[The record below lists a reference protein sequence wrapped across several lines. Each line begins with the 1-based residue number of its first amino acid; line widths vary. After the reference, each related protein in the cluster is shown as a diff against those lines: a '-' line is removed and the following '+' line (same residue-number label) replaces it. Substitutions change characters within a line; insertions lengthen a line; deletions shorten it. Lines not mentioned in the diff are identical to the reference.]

1 LSVGTLRRNAIWNLA
16 EVAGSSVVLFVLYKL
31 ILKHLGVSALG
42 IWSLVLATTSLAR
55 VADLGA
61 AGGLGRYVALAH
73 ARNEAGDEAL
83 SYVETALIANA
94 GFYILLGAVLYY
106 PAWWGLGLTTQ
117 GAATVEARA
126 LLPFAIGAFVLQN
139 VANVVTAAL
148 TGFHKSY
155 QKSALTLLTLLVQAT
170 VALLTVQTIG
180 LRGVALAQIVQY
192 ALTII
197 FGWWLS
203 CRAAGASGIRLPY
216 QIRVSALRELMGF
229 GLRLQALNISSFLFD
244 PFTKFAFSSVGGLQA
259 LGMYELASRGIL
271 QVRQLVVAPSQNL
284 TPLFAAA
291 QHQNPDDI
299 RTLFERAL
307 ATIIVAAGAA
317 MLVMGLGSPLIS
329 LIWLRHVDHLF
340 VLFSLL
346 LAMGWFFNMISTP
359 GYLMGVGVGCLR
371 WNIVGSLVSTLGS
384 PALGVALAVPFGGLG
399 VAAGAMIAISAG
411 GVVTWLLNCRS
422 LAVPPLPSKS
432 AWLGLLRSAEGLRAR
447 AFKLG
452 KPS

>member
-1 LSVGTLRRNAIWNLA
+1 MSLGGLRRNAIWNLA

-73 ARNEAGDEAL
+73 AKNEAGDDAL

-94 GFYILLGAVLYY
+94 GFYLLLGAALYY
-106 PAWWGLGLTTQ
+106 PAWWGLGLTTH
-117 GAATVEARA
+117 GAATVEARS
-126 LLPFAIGAFVLQN
+126 LLPFAIGSFVLQN

-155 QKSALTLLTLLVQAT
+155 QKSALTLSTLLVQAT
-170 VALLTVQTIG
+170 VALTTVQMIG

-192 ALTII
+192 SLMII
-197 FGWWLS
+197 FGWGLS
-203 CRAAGASGIRLPY
+203 VRAAGAKSIWLPH
-216 QIRVSALRELMGF
+216 RVRISALKELMGF

-291 QHQNPDDI
+291 QHQDPSEVGH
-299 RTLFERAL
+299 LFDRAL
-307 ATIIVAAGAA
+307 ATISIAAGGA
-317 MLVMGLGSPLIS
+317 MIVMGLGSPIIS
-329 LIWLRHVDHLF
+329 FIWLHHVDRLF
-340 VLFSLL
+340 ILFSLL
-346 LAMGWFFNMISTP
+346 LAAGWFFNMISTP
-359 GYLMGVGVGCLR
+359 GYLMGVGVGILR
-371 WNIVGSLVSTLGS
+371 WNIAGSLLSTLGS
-384 PALGVALAVPFGGLG
+384 PALGVLLAIPFGGLG

-411 GVVTWLLNCRS
+411 GVTTWLMNCRCLS
-422 LAVPPLPSKS
+422 VAPLPSRS
-432 AWLGLLRSAEGLRAR
+432 AWLGLLRSAESLRTR
-447 AFKLG
+447 VLNLG
-452 KPS
+452 TS

>member
-1 LSVGTLRRNAIWNLA
+1 VAAGTLRRNAIWNLA

-55 VADLGA
+55 IADLGA

-83 SYVETALIANA
+83 AYVETALIANA
-94 GFYILLGAVLYY
+94 GFYLVLGGILYF
-106 PAWWGLGLTTQ
+106 PAWWGLGLTTH
-117 GAATVEARA
+117 GAATVEARS
-126 LLPFAIGAFVLQN
+126 LLPFAVGSFVLQN

-155 QKSALTLLTLLVQAT
+155 QKSALTLSTLLVQAA
-170 VALLTVQTIG
+170 VALMTVQVIG

-192 ALTII
+192 ALII
-197 FGWWLS
+197 VFGWWLS
-203 CRAAGASGIRLPY
+203 FRAAGAKSIRLPY
-216 QIRVSALRELMGF
+216 RIRVSALKELMGF

-291 QHQNPDDI
+291 QHQNPDEI

-307 ATIIVAAGAA
+307 STISVAAGAA
-317 MLVMGLGSPLIS
+317 MIVMGLGSPLIS
-329 LIWLRHVDHLF
+329 FIWLHHVDHLF

-346 LAMGWFFNMISTP
+346 LATGWFFNMISTP
-359 GYLMGVGVGCLR
+359 GYLMGVGVGMLR
-371 WNIVGSLVSTLGS
+371 WNIAGSLLSTLGS
-384 PALGVALAVPFGGLG
+384 PALGALLAIPFGGLG

-411 GVVTWLLNCRS
+411 GVATWLLNCRALS
-422 LAVPPLPSKS
+422 VPSLPSKATWRELVAS
-432 AWLGLLRSAEGLRAR
+432 VDGVRTRVL
-447 AFKLG
+447 KLG
-452 KPS
+452 TP